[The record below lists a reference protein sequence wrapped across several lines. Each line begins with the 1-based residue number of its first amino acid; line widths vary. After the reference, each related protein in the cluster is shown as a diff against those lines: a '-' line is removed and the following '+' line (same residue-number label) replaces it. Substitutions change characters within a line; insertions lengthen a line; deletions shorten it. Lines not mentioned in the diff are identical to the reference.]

1 MSWQNWFY
9 PNCFFLWETISVSVF
24 LPSLSHN
31 VSCSRSLLKIGNK
44 IFHLRLLKL
53 AAGSRT
59 PFRGA
64 VPAAVGC
71 TPRPG
76 HPLRAG
82 PWHPAGPAAPA
93 PRLPPRKFF
102 PFSCLFASSFQL
114 FGCFGQHAQTAFNQA
129 FPDDVFFPFF
139 FPFSFKPCK
148 KGAAPCWFLMPCW
161 CSLELQ
167 ELGRCCPLA
176 ARCCGPHGDAHST
189 CLGSLRSSPSVWCWQ
204 GTCHHT
210 LLLPGTGFAL
220 WAGAARPAG
229 GQPA

>member
-1 MSWQNWFY
+1 MQLVQEHLSVVQ
-9 PNCFFLWETISVSVF
+9 CQRLW
-24 LPSLSHN
+24 
-31 VSCSRSLLKIGNK
+31 
-44 IFHLRLLKL
+44 
-53 AAGSRT
+53 AA
-59 PFRGA
+59 
-64 VPAAVGC
+64 
-71 TPRPG
+71 PRARG

-82 PWHPAGPAAPA
+82 PRHPAGPTAPA

-220 WAGAARPAG
+220 GSGAARPAG
-229 GQPA
+229 GQPAWLKVALGPNALKLLLCEQRPC